1 MKAPVRSTWTLAVA
15 AVLITVLAACGGAQP
30 KTAGSRGVVTAI
42 DAAAHKITLDH
53 QDIPGVMM
61 AMTMTFAVAPEV
73 SLDGIEP
80 GAKVD
85 FSVRQDT
92 SGGITVTELHRSGP

>member
-1 MKAPVRSTWTLAVA
+1 MKRRIRSIRIAALE
-15 AVLITVLAACGGAQP
+15 AVLITVLAACGGAQL
-30 KTAGSRGVVTAI
+30 KTAASRGVVTAI
-42 DAAAHKITLDH
+42 DAAAHTITLDH
-53 QDIPGVMM
+53 EDIPDIMM

-85 FSVRQDT
+85 FSVRQDA
-92 SGGITVTELHRSGP
+92 SGGVTVTELQRSGS